1 MPDLARPLLH
11 IRPESGWLNDP
22 NGVCRFDGVYHV
34 FYQYN
39 PAEPIHAN
47 IHWGHASSTDLL
59 RWEYSPVALTPRPSG
74 VDAGGCWSG
83 CIVDD
88 GGVPTAVYTAVLDH
102 AWNAGVVLARSD
114 RTLQV
119 WRAEEGVVIGTP
131 VRAGI
136 EEVRDPFVFTHGGR
150 RYAVQGAGARTGR
163 PQLLLYACDDL
174 RVWTELGPLLTD
186 DDPVAADLAAANIWE
201 CPNLARIDGRWVLLI
216 SVWRW
221 RDETHELAGVRYLI
235 GDLHSAGDGLRFQPE
250 SGGQLDAG
258 PACYAPQLLLDGD
271 RTLLWGW
278 AWEVDQSE
286 ETVRE
291 RGWAGVLTFPRELAV
306 RAGRLRSE
314 PARELLGLRRERLA
328 EPAGEAF
335 EIVTAGAARL
345 RLVDGDTVFD
355 VGTGV
360 DVAATDRAGRIF
372 VDGSM
377 VETFVDG
384 VAATTRAYPTPTSR
398 WLLDGAATIYRLG
411 L

>member
-22 NGVCRFDGVYHV
+22 NGICRVDGVYHV

-39 PAEPIHAN
+39 PGEPVHGN

-59 RWEYSPVALTPRPSG
+59 RWSYSAVALTPRPGG

-88 GGVPTAVYTAVLDH
+88 DGVPTAVYTAVPDH
-102 AWNAGVVLARSD
+102 PGNAGVVLARSD

-119 WRAEEGVVIGTP
+119 WRAEDAVVVGTP
-131 VRAGI
+131 VRPGL

-150 RYAVQGAGARTGR
+150 RYAVQGAGARSGR

-174 RVWTELGPLLTD
+174 RSWTELGPLLTD
-186 DDPVAADLAAANIWE
+186 DDPVAAEIAAANIWE

-221 RDETHELAGVRYLI
+221 RDDTHELAGVRYLL
-235 GDLHSAGDGLRFQPE
+235 GDLRSAGDGLRFVAE
-250 SGGQLDAG
+250 SGGPLDAG
-258 PACYAPQLLLDGD
+258 PACYAPQLLRDGD

-278 AWEVDQSE
+278 AWEVDQTDE
-286 ETVRE
+286 AVRE

-306 RAGRLRSE
+306 RAGRLHSE

-328 EPAGEAF
+328 EPAGRAF
-335 EIVTAGAARL
+335 EIVTTGAARL
-345 RLVDGDTVFD
+345 RLVDGSWSVE
-355 VGTGV
+355 
-360 DVAATDRAGRIF
+360 VAATPRAGRIF
-372 VDGSM
+372 VDASV

-384 VAATTRAYPTPTSR
+384 VATTTRAYPTATSH
-398 WLLDGAATIYRLG
+398 WVLEGAAAIYRLG